1 MLSQEQLGTEP
12 SRVEMTAEKYFI
24 PDKYTNCGGQT
35 VCVLMEKLTNRKMEW
50 IINVSEYAVICLL
63 ILTALHVCSW
73 SDNIFTTA
81 TMFKTLT
88 VDTSLFDV

>member
-1 MLSQEQLGTEP
+1 
-12 SRVEMTAEKYFI
+12 
-24 PDKYTNCGGQT
+24 
-35 VCVLMEKLTNRKMEW
+35 MEKLTNRKTEW

-63 ILTALHVCSW
+63 ILTASLHVSSW